1 MGTGDLLAM
10 PYSQRR
16 IIVVRDGATSDA
28 APRKPLM
35 PAIRLMASVV
45 PAAGMALLAV
55 DLFNARREMRQ
66 GGETLLPVSSIEA
79 AQLQFPVGHP
89 RGKVAY
95 IGHPIDPPV
104 YIPVADF
111 HRFLF
116 EHKVAEALRLI
127 RFLGAVTVEVVRVEG
142 WDQSIGVEL
151 GVTLPDVSQV
161 VQSRFHGERSSCRV
175 CDVIVPAFWLQW
187 VTSFRSPFVTWR
199 LRRGGQSS
207 GATGRGPGAAC
218 ASGTSADGKRGARR

>member
-1 MGTGDLLAM
+1 
-10 PYSQRR
+10 
-16 IIVVRDGATSDA
+16 
-28 APRKPLM
+28 
-35 PAIRLMASVV
+35 
-45 PAAGMALLAV
+45 MALLAV

-151 GVTLPDVSQV
+151 RVTLPDVSQANV
-161 VQSRFHGERSSCRV
+161 GASASRER
-175 CDVIVPAFWLQW
+175 
-187 VTSFRSPFVTWR
+187 
-199 LRRGGQSS
+199 
-207 GATGRGPGAAC
+207 
-218 ASGTSADGKRGARR
+218 ASGRSVLSTMRLKPTQSPSVPPSLVWLPHEPLWQRSRPSAS